1 MPRGLPVEQMKP
13 HGGPSDSGVFG
24 IVLGVV
30 TVIALVIFIPAIILM
45 EANVGRSDAWPLTM
59 GVLLMAGI
67 RLAFLVRSGQRRLFE
82 FIFWLFT
89 YVFFGLAPTVQ
100 LRADEMPTTT
110 KGLDPALDMPT
121 AILSLAGILG
131 FAVGFRLVKNLRG
144 KAVTNGVPRVVS
156 IPRLTIL
163 TGIALL
169 ASLYYLARMG
179 IGVLFSSRAEFG
191 ATQNELWPDPSTGAL
206 ISAVSAFPILVAAH
220 GWWSVAHGRK
230 NSRSVRA
237 LAVLL
242 TAISLFLT
250 NPISSARY
258 HFGVVW
264 GSFLGTAGAYKTT
277 RRTSVT
283 MIGIVMGL
291 LFLFPV
297 ADLFRRQDVVAA
309 QRSGFLSEYAG
320 NGDYDAFG
328 QLSNA
333 VLYNATEPFQFARQL
348 MGSVLFWVP
357 RSIWSGKP
365 VDTGNL
371 LAEFRGYGFT
381 NLSAPIWAE
390 LLLNFGVIGVV
401 IASIG
406 VGALL
411 GRLDSRFMRSEGF
424 GVDAIMASILPFY
437 LLILMR
443 GSLLQATGILVVLVF
458 SIIFIGR
465 KDPQRAK
472 EHGCDHGIHGHPY

>member
-1 MPRGLPVEQMKP
+1 MERPKLRAIPV
-13 HGGPSDSGVFG
+13 DTGVFG
-24 IVLGVV
+24 IVLGVI
-30 TVIALVIFIPAIILM
+30 TVIALVIFIPAIILT
-45 EANVGRSDAWPLTM
+45 EANVGRSNAWPVTM
-59 GVLLMAGI
+59 GILLLSGI
-67 RLAFLVRSGQRRLFE
+67 RLSFLVHAGERRLFE
-82 FIFWLFT
+82 FIFWLFA

-121 AILSLAGILG
+121 AILALAGILA
-131 FAVGFRLVKNLRG
+131 FAVGFRLVKNSHG
-144 KAVTNGVPRVVS
+144 TVDANVAPRVVS
-156 IPRLTIL
+156 IPRLAIL
-163 TGIALL
+163 TGVALL
-169 ASLYYLARMG
+169 ASTYYLSRVG

-191 ATQNELWPDPSTGAL
+191 AAENELWPDPSTGAL

-220 GWWSVAHGRK
+220 GWWSVAHGSK
-230 NSRSVRA
+230 NSHSVRI
-237 LAVLL
+237 LAGVL
-242 TAISLFLT
+242 TALSLFLT

-264 GSFLGTAGAYKTT
+264 GSFLGTAGAYKTA
-277 RRTSVT
+277 RRTSIT
-283 MIGIVMGL
+283 MLGIVGGL

-297 ADLFRRQDVVAA
+297 ADLFRRKDVVAA

-333 VLYNATEPFQFARQL
+333 IFYNATEPFQFAHQL
-348 MGSVLFWVP
+348 MGSVFFWVP
-357 RSIWSGKP
+357 RSIWSNKP
-365 VDTGNL
+365 SGTGSV
-371 LAEFRGYGFT
+371 LAEFRGYNFT

-390 LLLNFGVIGVV
+390 MLLNFGVIGVV
-401 IASIG
+401 IASIA

-411 GRLDSRFMRSEGF
+411 GRLDRRFMRSEGF

-458 SIIFIGR
+458 SIIFIGT
-465 KDPQRAK
+465 KNPPRAK
-472 EHGCDHGIHGHPY
+472 QDWGTRGIHGRLD